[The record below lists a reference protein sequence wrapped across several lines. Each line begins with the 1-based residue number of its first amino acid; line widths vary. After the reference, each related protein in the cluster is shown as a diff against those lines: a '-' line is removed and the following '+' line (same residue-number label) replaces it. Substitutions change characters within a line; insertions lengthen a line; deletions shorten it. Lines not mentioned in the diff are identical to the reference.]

1 MVEVVVAETAEMVA
15 AKGQEKGLA
24 KGQAKVEPR
33 KPKVQVWLVAWD
45 FLQAQSSSPA
55 MIV

>member
-1 MVEVVVAETAEMVA
+1 MVAVAVAETAETVA
-15 AKGQEKGLA
+15 AKDQAKGQA
-24 KGQAKVEPR
+24 RGQAKVEPR
-33 KPKVQVWLVAWD
+33 RPKVQVWLVAWD